1 MRVTALVIFV
11 RVCFFVWL
19 TFFAGA
25 IRRPRRSVFC
35 VRKAELVEMLD
46 QNWITCHQLA
56 QHFLVSELDSRA
68 ASDLHVLFV
77 LLFAPAEFRVRLQ
90 FCDVCC
96 VDFRRGGFLRRLSLQ
111 RLARQL
117 RLEIDLRLYLLRVET
132 VFLCNREVRVDYCS
146 IHWHVTWKCHLRIAS

>member
-1 MRVTALVIFV
+1 MWVTALVVFV
-11 RVCFFVWL
+11 GICFLVWL

-25 IRRPRRSVFC
+25 IRRPRRSVLC
-35 VRKAELVEMLD
+35 VRKSELVEVFD

-68 ASDLHVLFV
+68 ASDLHMLCI

-111 RLARQL
+111 RLARPL
-117 RLEIDLRLYLLRVET
+117 RLGIDL
-132 VFLCNREVRVDYCS
+132 
-146 IHWHVTWKCHLRIAS
+146 